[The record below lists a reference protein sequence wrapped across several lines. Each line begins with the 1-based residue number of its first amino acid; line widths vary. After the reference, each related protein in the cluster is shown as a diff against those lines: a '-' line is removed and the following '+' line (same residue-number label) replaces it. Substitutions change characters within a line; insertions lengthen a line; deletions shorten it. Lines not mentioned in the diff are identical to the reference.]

1 MRVGVAV
8 GTDRARACASREG
21 AMPSPAVDQPQS
33 PDASQHAW
41 PSDRDLASL
50 REDVAAFA
58 ERHGVP
64 ADPRDV
70 RVAVAPYRVCPLGAH
85 VDHQGG
91 RVAGM
96 ALDCGV
102 LLGFLPAPARKT
114 GADRDV
120 SREKAHRTETEPEPE
135 IGASEVLLRSDAFA
149 GEVARFDVT
158 RPDDDLTGVPGV
170 FVEAAATET
179 NDTEVSLS
187 RRSVKEKEET
197 SGKSSGWEKF
207 ARGAAWVLA
216 DDARLRGSAPPARGV
231 VGVARS
237 FPPGARMDGG
247 GLSSSAAITVAC
259 VMAIQRVNERT
270 EVARGPARLKE
281 DARVCFKR
289 RFATDAKRWRVA
301 RLARRAENERV
312 GVRCGVLDQASI
324 ALAERD
330 ALTLIDCAGETHA
343 RIRFGADRKEE
354 RSAVFAAE
362 PTIGKTPRD
371 RGPSGPPGGPPFK
384 IMLAFSGLRE
394 ALTSTGYNARV
405 EECREAAR
413 RLLRAPGASDA
424 VLGDVSPETH
434 AREKTRLPAHLARRA
449 AHFFG
454 EAKRV
459 ADGEL
464 LWRRG
469 DLRAFGA
476 LVTESGVSS
485 VENYECGCAPMNAL
499 RAIVCATRGVFG
511 ARFSGA
517 GFRGC
522 VVGLV
527 DAAEAEAAAKSVR
540 ETYSAAFPE
549 LAGDARVELAGTGD
563 GARIIE
569 RDDSDT

>member
-1 MRVGVAV
+1 
-8 GTDRARACASREG
+8 
-21 AMPSPAVDQPQS
+21 MPSPAVDQPQ
-33 PDASQHAW
+33 PPGASQHSW
-41 PSDRDLASL
+41 PSDRDLATL

-58 ERHGVP
+58 ELHGVP

-114 GADRDV
+114 GADRDD
-120 SREKAHRTETEPEPE
+120 AHRTETETEPE

-149 GEVARFDVT
+149 GEVRFDIT
-158 RPDDDLTGVPGV
+158 RPDDDAVLREATRANEEVEGDEENAGRDEEK
-170 FVEAAATET
+170 EAADR
-179 NDTEVSLS
+179 N
-187 RRSVKEKEET
+187 RK
-197 SGKSSGWEKF
+197 SGWDAF

-216 DDARLRGSAPPARGV
+216 DDARLRDSEPPTRGV
-231 VGVARS
+231 VGIARS
-237 FPPGARMDGG
+237 FPSGVRMDGG
-247 GLSSSAAITVAC
+247 GVSSSAAITVAC
-259 VMAIQRVNERT
+259 VMAMQRVNGEAAVP
-270 EVARGPARLKE
+270 EKE
-281 DARVCFKR
+281 LSEAEKKTQADA
-289 RFATDAKRWRVA
+289 ARWRVA
-301 RLARRAENERV
+301 RLARRVENERI

-330 ALTLIDCAGETHA
+330 TLTLIDCAGETHA
-343 RIRFGADRKEE
+343 RIRLGADRDGG
-354 RSAVFAAE
+354 AA
-362 PTIGKTPRD
+362 
-371 RGPSGPPGGPPFK
+371 PPAFK
-384 IMLAFSGLRE
+384 ILLAFSGLRE

-413 RLLRAPGASDA
+413 RLLRAPGARDA

-434 AREKTRLPAHLARRA
+434 AREKENLPAHLRRRA

-454 EAKRV
+454 EAARV
-459 ADGEL
+459 ADGEVA
-464 LWRRG
+464 WRRG

-476 LVTESGVSS
+476 LVAESGVSS

-499 RAIVCATRGVFG
+499 REMVCATRGMFG

-527 DAAEAEAAAKSVR
+527 EVAEAEAAARSVR
-540 ETYSAAFPE
+540 EMYAAAFPE
-549 LAGDARVELAGTGD
+549 LARDARVALAGTGD
-563 GARIIE
+563 GAGIV
-569 RDDSDT
+569 

>member
-1 MRVGVAV
+1 
-8 GTDRARACASREG
+8 
-21 AMPSPAVDQPQS
+21 MPSPAVDQPQ
-33 PDASQHAW
+33 PPGASQHAW
-41 PSDRDLASL
+41 PSDRDLATL

-58 ERHGVP
+58 ELHGVP

-102 LLGFLPAPARKT
+102 LLGFLPAPARES
-114 GADRDV
+114 GAD
-120 SREKAHRTETEPEPE
+120 RTETETETAVGE
-135 IGASEVLLRSDAFA
+135 SEVLLRSDAFA
-149 GEVARFDVT
+149 GEVRFDVT
-158 RPDDDLTGVPGV
+158 RPYGDEMSVENTGAKTGVKNDER
-170 FVEAAATET
+170 EAAKAG
-179 NDTEVSLS
+179 
-187 RRSVKEKEET
+187 EERE
-197 SGKSSGWEKF
+197 GADRKNASSWGAF

-216 DDARLRGSAPPARGV
+216 DDARVRGFEPPARGV

-259 VMAIQRVNERT
+259 VMAIQRVNEGA
-270 EVARGPARLKE
+270 AREKKRDERDVKE
-281 DARVCFKR
+281 SRVREKETNDA
-289 RFATDAKRWRVA
+289 DAARWRVA
-301 RLARRAENERV
+301 RLARRVENERV

-324 ALAERD
+324 VLAERD
-330 ALTLIDCAGETHA
+330 ALTLIDCARETHA
-343 RIRFGADRKEE
+343 RVKLGAERDEDEE
-354 RSAVFAAE
+354 ALANE
-362 PTIGKTPRD
+362 KKLD
-371 RGPSGPPGGPPFK
+371 PPFR
-384 IMLAFSGLRE
+384 ILLAFSGLRE

-527 DAAEAEAAAKSVR
+527 DTAEAEAAAKSVR
-540 ETYSAAFPE
+540 EAYSSAFPE
-549 LAGDARVELAGTGD
+549 LAGDARVALVGTGD

>member
-1 MRVGVAV
+1 
-8 GTDRARACASREG
+8 
-21 AMPSPAVDQPQS
+21 MPSPAVDQPQ
-33 PDASQHAW
+33 PPGASQHAW
-41 PSDRDLASL
+41 PSDRDLATL

-58 ERHGVP
+58 ELHGVP

-114 GADRDV
+114 GADRDD
-120 SREKAHRTETEPEPE
+120 AHRTETETEPE

-158 RPDDDLTGVPGV
+158 RPDDELFGVPGV

-179 NDTEVSLS
+179 NDTEGSLS

-197 SGKSSGWEKF
+197 RRDVARFSGWEKF

-270 EVARGPARLKE
+270 EVAPA
-281 DARVCFKR
+281 
-289 RFATDAKRWRVA
+289 RFATDATDATDAADAARWRVA
-301 RLARRAENERV
+301 RMARRAENERV

-343 RIRFGADRKEE
+343 RIRFGADREE
-354 RSAVFAAE
+354 TSLFAAE
-362 PTIGKTPRD
+362 PTLKNDTFTPPRD
-371 RGPSGPPGGPPFK
+371 RGPSGPPFK

-424 VLGDVSPETH
+424 VLGDVSPDTH

-540 ETYSAAFPE
+540 EAYSAAFPE
-549 LAGDARVELAGTGD
+549 LAGDARVALVGTGD

-569 RDDSDT
+569 RDDSEP

>member
-1 MRVGVAV
+1 
-8 GTDRARACASREG
+8 
-21 AMPSPAVDQPQS
+21 MPSPAVDQPQ
-33 PDASQHAW
+33 PPGASQHAW
-41 PSDRDLASL
+41 PSDRDLATL

-58 ERHGVP
+58 ELHGVP

-114 GADRDV
+114 DEA
-120 SREKAHRTETEPEPE
+120 ETETETETETENPV
-135 IGASEVLLRSDAFA
+135 GASEVLLRSDAFA
-149 GEVARFDVT
+149 GEVRFDIT
-158 RPDDDLTGVPGV
+158 RPDDDAVLREATRANEEVEGDEENAGRDEEK
-170 FVEAAATET
+170 EAADR
-179 NDTEVSLS
+179 N
-187 RRSVKEKEET
+187 RK
-197 SGKSSGWEKF
+197 SGWDAF

-216 DDARLRGSAPPARGV
+216 DDARLRDSAPPTRGV
-231 VGVARS
+231 VGIARS
-237 FPPGARMDGG
+237 FPSGVRMDGG
-247 GLSSSAAITVAC
+247 GVSSSAAITVAC
-259 VMAIQRVNERT
+259 VMAMQRVNGEAAVP
-270 EVARGPARLKE
+270 EKE
-281 DARVCFKR
+281 LSEAEKKTQADA
-289 RFATDAKRWRVA
+289 ARWRVA
-301 RLARRAENERV
+301 RLARRVENERI

-330 ALTLIDCAGETHA
+330 TLTLIDCAGETHA
-343 RIRFGADRKEE
+343 RIRLGADRDGG
-354 RSAVFAAE
+354 AA
-362 PTIGKTPRD
+362 
-371 RGPSGPPGGPPFK
+371 PPAFK
-384 IMLAFSGLRE
+384 ILLAFSGLRE

-413 RLLRAPGASDA
+413 RMLRAPGARDA

-434 AREKTRLPAHLARRA
+434 AREKENLPAHLRRRA

-454 EAKRV
+454 EAARV
-459 ADGEL
+459 ADGEVA
-464 LWRRG
+464 WRRG

-476 LVTESGVSS
+476 LVAESGVSS

-499 RAIVCATRGVFG
+499 REMVCATRGMFG

-527 DAAEAEAAAKSVR
+527 EVAEAEAAARSVR
-540 ETYSAAFPE
+540 EMYAAAFPE
-549 LAGDARVELAGTGD
+549 LARDARVALAGTGD
-563 GARIIE
+563 GAGIV
-569 RDDSDT
+569 

>member
-1 MRVGVAV
+1 
-8 GTDRARACASREG
+8 
-21 AMPSPAVDQPQS
+21 MPSPAVDQPQ
-33 PDASQHAW
+33 PPGASQHAW
-41 PSDRDLASL
+41 PSDRDLAAL

-58 ERHGVP
+58 ELHGVP

-114 GADRDV
+114 GADRDD
-120 SREKAHRTETEPEPE
+120 AHRTETETEPE

-158 RPDDDLTGVPGV
+158 RPDDELPGV
-170 FVEAAATET
+170 FAEAAATDA
-179 NDTEVSLS
+179 NDTEVS
-187 RRSVKEKEET
+187 RSVKE
-197 SGKSSGWEKF
+197 SFSGWEKF

-259 VMAIQRVNERT
+259 VMAIQRVNEKNERT
-270 EVARGPARLKE
+270 EVASVARFAN
-281 DARVCFKR
+281 D
-289 RFATDAKRWRVA
+289 ATDATDAADAARWRVA
-301 RLARRAENERV
+301 RMARRAENERV

-343 RIRFGADRKEE
+343 RIRLGADRDGG
-354 RSAVFAAE
+354 AA
-362 PTIGKTPRD
+362 
-371 RGPSGPPGGPPFK
+371 PPAFK
-384 IMLAFSGLRE
+384 ILLAFSGLRE

-405 EECREAAR
+405 KECHEAAR
-413 RLLRAPGASDA
+413 RLLRVPGASNV
-424 VLGDVSPETH
+424 VLGDVSPKTH
-434 AREKTRLPAHLARRA
+434 AREKEHLPAHLERRA

-454 EAKRV
+454 EAERV
-459 ADGEL
+459 AEGETF
-464 LWRRG
+464 WRRG

-476 LVTESGVSS
+476 LVTASGVSS

-549 LAGDARVELAGTGD
+549 LAGDARVALVGTGD

-569 RDDSDT
+569 RDDSEP

>member
-1 MRVGVAV
+1 
-8 GTDRARACASREG
+8 
-21 AMPSPAVDQPQS
+21 MPSPAVDQPQ
-33 PDASQHAW
+33 PPGASQHAW
-41 PSDRDLASL
+41 PSDRDLATL

-58 ERHGVP
+58 ELHGVP

-114 GADRDV
+114 GADRD
-120 SREKAHRTETEPEPE
+120 EAHRTEPEPE
-135 IGASEVLLRSDAFA
+135 VGASEVLLRSDAFA

-158 RPDDDLTGVPGV
+158 RPDDELPGV
-170 FVEAAATET
+170 FAEAAATDA
-179 NDTEVSLS
+179 NDTEVS
-187 RRSVKEKEET
+187 RSVK
-197 SGKSSGWEKF
+197 GFSGWEKF

-270 EVARGPARLKE
+270 EVAPA
-281 DARVCFKR
+281 
-289 RFATDAKRWRVA
+289 RFATDATDATDAADAARWRVA
-301 RLARRAENERV
+301 RMARRAENERV

-343 RIRFGADRKEE
+343 RIRFGADREE
-354 RSAVFAAE
+354 TSLFAAE
-362 PTIGKTPRD
+362 PTLKNDTFTPPRD
-371 RGPSGPPGGPPFK
+371 RGPSGPPFK

-424 VLGDVSPETH
+424 VLGDVSPDTH

-540 ETYSAAFPE
+540 EAYSAAFPE

>member
-1 MRVGVAV
+1 V
-8 GTDRARACASREG
+8 
-21 AMPSPAVDQPQS
+21 
-33 PDASQHAW
+33 
-41 PSDRDLASL
+41 
-50 REDVAAFA
+50 
-58 ERHGVP
+58 
-64 ADPRDV
+64 
-70 RVAVAPYRVCPLGAH
+70 
-85 VDHQGG
+85 
-91 RVAGM
+91 
-96 ALDCGV
+96 
-102 LLGFLPAPARKT
+102 
-114 GADRDV
+114 
-120 SREKAHRTETEPEPE
+120 
-135 IGASEVLLRSDAFA
+135 
-149 GEVARFDVT
+149 
-158 RPDDDLTGVPGV
+158 
-170 FVEAAATET
+170 
-179 NDTEVSLS
+179 
-187 RRSVKEKEET
+187 
-197 SGKSSGWEKF
+197 
-207 ARGAAWVLA
+207 
-216 DDARLRGSAPPARGV
+216 
-231 VGVARS
+231 
-237 FPPGARMDGG
+237 
-247 GLSSSAAITVAC
+247 
-259 VMAIQRVNERT
+259 
-270 EVARGPARLKE
+270 
-281 DARVCFKR
+281 
-289 RFATDAKRWRVA
+289 
-301 RLARRAENERV
+301 ENERV

-324 ALAERD
+324 VLAERD
-330 ALTLIDCAGETHA
+330 ALTLIDCARETHA
-343 RIRFGADRKEE
+343 RDKLGAERDEDEE
-354 RSAVFAAE
+354 ALANEKKV
-362 PTIGKTPRD
+362 D
-371 RGPSGPPGGPPFK
+371 PPFR
-384 IMLAFSGLRE
+384 ILLAFSGLRE

-424 VLGDVSPETH
+424 VLGDVSPDTH

-540 ETYSAAFPE
+540 EAYSAAFPE

>member
-1 MRVGVAV
+1 
-8 GTDRARACASREG
+8 
-21 AMPSPAVDQPQS
+21 MPSPAVDQPQ
-33 PDASQHAW
+33 PPGASQHAW
-41 PSDRDLASL
+41 PSDRDLATL

-58 ERHGVP
+58 ELHGVP

-102 LLGFLPAPARKT
+102 LLGFLQAPARKT
-114 GADRDV
+114 GADRD
-120 SREKAHRTETEPEPE
+120 EAHRTETETEPE
-135 IGASEVLLRSDAFA
+135 VGASEVLLRSDAFA

-158 RPDDDLTGVPGV
+158 RPDDDIPGV
-170 FVEAAATET
+170 FAEAAATDA
-179 NDTEVSLS
+179 NDTETS
-187 RRSVKEKEET
+187 RSVKEKEV
-197 SGKSSGWEKF
+197 GKSWEKY

-259 VMAIQRVNERT
+259 VMALQRVNERT
-270 EVARGPARLKE
+270 EVAPTRLKE
-281 DARVCFKR
+281 EARAE
-289 RFATDAKRWRVA
+289 RFATDAARWRVA

-343 RIRFGADRKEE
+343 RIRLGADREG
-354 RSAVFAAE
+354 RSGFAAE
-362 PTIGKTPRD
+362 PFSPRD
-371 RGPSGPPGGPPFK
+371 REPPFK

-527 DAAEAEAAAKSVR
+527 DTAEAEAAAKSVR
-540 ETYSAAFPE
+540 EAYSSAFPE
-549 LAGDARVELAGTGD
+549 LAGDARVALVGTGD

>member
-1 MRVGVAV
+1 
-8 GTDRARACASREG
+8 
-21 AMPSPAVDQPQS
+21 MPSLAVDQPQ
-33 PDASQHAW
+33 PPGASQHAW
-41 PSDRDLASL
+41 PSDRDLATL

-58 ERHGVP
+58 ELHGVP

-114 GADRDV
+114 GADRD
-120 SREKAHRTETEPEPE
+120 EAHRTEPEPE
-135 IGASEVLLRSDAFA
+135 VGASEVLLRSDAFA

-158 RPDDDLTGVPGV
+158 RPDDELPGV
-170 FVEAAATET
+170 FAEAAATDA
-179 NDTEVSLS
+179 NDTEVS
-187 RRSVKEKEET
+187 RSVKE
-197 SGKSSGWEKF
+197 SFSGWEKF

-259 VMAIQRVNERT
+259 VMAIQRVNE
-270 EVARGPARLKE
+270 EALAREKKHADVKDVKE
-281 DARVCFKR
+281 SRVREKETNDA
-289 RFATDAKRWRVA
+289 DAARWRVA
-301 RLARRAENERV
+301 RLARRVENERV

-324 ALAERD
+324 VLAERD
-330 ALTLIDCAGETHA
+330 ALTLIDCARETHA
-343 RIRFGADRKEE
+343 RVKLGAERDEDEE
-354 RSAVFAAE
+354 ALANE
-362 PTIGKTPRD
+362 KKLDP
-371 RGPSGPPGGPPFK
+371 PPF
-384 IMLAFSGLRE
+384 INLLAFSGLRE

-413 RLLRAPGASDA
+413 LLLRVSEASDA

-434 AREKTRLPAHLARRA
+434 AREKERLPAHLKRRA
-449 AHFFG
+449 AHFFE

-459 ADGEL
+459 ADGSF

-469 DLRAFGA
+469 DLNAFGA
-476 LVTESGVSS
+476 LVTASGVSS

-499 RAIVCATRGVFG
+499 REIVCATRGVFG

-569 RDDSDT
+569 RDDSEP

>member
-1 MRVGVAV
+1 
-8 GTDRARACASREG
+8 
-21 AMPSPAVDQPQS
+21 MPSPAVDQPQ
-33 PDASQHAW
+33 PPGASQHAW
-41 PSDRDLASL
+41 PSDRDLATL

-58 ERHGVP
+58 ELHGVP

-114 GADRDV
+114 VSEEADRD
-120 SREKAHRTETEPEPE
+120 EAHRTETEPEPE

-158 RPDDDLTGVPGV
+158 RPDDELSGVPGV

-259 VMAIQRVNERT
+259 VMAIQRVNEKNERT
-270 EVARGPARLKE
+270 EVASVARFAN
-281 DARVCFKR
+281 D
-289 RFATDAKRWRVA
+289 ATDATDAADAARWRVA
-301 RLARRAENERV
+301 RMARRAENERV

-413 RLLRAPGASDA
+413 LLLRASEDGASDA

-569 RDDSDT
+569 RDDIRDT

>member
-1 MRVGVAV
+1 
-8 GTDRARACASREG
+8 
-21 AMPSPAVDQPQS
+21 MPSPAVDQPQ
-33 PDASQHAW
+33 PPGASQHAW
-41 PSDRDLASL
+41 PSDRDLATL

-58 ERHGVP
+58 ELHGVP

-114 GADRDV
+114 GADRD
-120 SREKAHRTETEPEPE
+120 EAHRTEPEPE
-135 IGASEVLLRSDAFA
+135 VGASEVLLRSDAFA

-158 RPDDDLTGVPGV
+158 RPDDELPGV

-179 NDTEVSLS
+179 NDTEGSLS

-197 SGKSSGWEKF
+197 RRDVARFSGWEKF

-270 EVARGPARLKE
+270 EVAPA
-281 DARVCFKR
+281 
-289 RFATDAKRWRVA
+289 RFATDATDATDAADAARWRVA
-301 RLARRAENERV
+301 RMARRAENERV

-343 RIRFGADRKEE
+343 RIRFGADREE
-354 RSAVFAAE
+354 TSLFAAE
-362 PTIGKTPRD
+362 PTLKNDTFTPPRD
-371 RGPSGPPGGPPFK
+371 RGPSGPPFK

-424 VLGDVSPETH
+424 VLGDVSPDTH

-540 ETYSAAFPE
+540 EAYSAAFPE

>member
-1 MRVGVAV
+1 
-8 GTDRARACASREG
+8 
-21 AMPSPAVDQPQS
+21 MPSPAVDQPQ
-33 PDASQHAW
+33 PPGASQDAW
-41 PSDRDLASL
+41 PSDRDLATL
-50 REDVAAFA
+50 REDVAAYA

-114 GADRDV
+114 DEA
-120 SREKAHRTETEPEPE
+120 ETETETETENPV
-135 IGASEVLLRSDAFA
+135 GASEVLLRSDAFA
-149 GEVARFDVT
+149 GEVRFDIT
-158 RPDDDLTGVPGV
+158 RPDDDAVLREATRANEEVEGDEENAGRDEEK
-170 FVEAAATET
+170 EAADR
-179 NDTEVSLS
+179 N
-187 RRSVKEKEET
+187 RK
-197 SGKSSGWEKF
+197 SGWDAF

-216 DDARLRGSAPPARGV
+216 DDARLRDSAPPTRGV
-231 VGVARS
+231 VGIARS
-237 FPPGARMDGG
+237 FPSGVRMDGG
-247 GLSSSAAITVAC
+247 GVSSSAAITVAC
-259 VMAIQRVNERT
+259 VMAMQRVNGEAAVP
-270 EVARGPARLKE
+270 EKE
-281 DARVCFKR
+281 LSEAEKKTQADA
-289 RFATDAKRWRVA
+289 ARWRVA
-301 RLARRAENERV
+301 RLARRVENERI

-330 ALTLIDCAGETHA
+330 TLTLIDCAGETHA
-343 RIRFGADRKEE
+343 RIRLGADRDGG
-354 RSAVFAAE
+354 AA
-362 PTIGKTPRD
+362 
-371 RGPSGPPGGPPFK
+371 PPAFK
-384 IMLAFSGLRE
+384 ILLAFSGLRE

-413 RLLRAPGASDA
+413 RMLRAPGARDA

-434 AREKTRLPAHLARRA
+434 AREKENLPAHLRRRA

-454 EAKRV
+454 EAARV
-459 ADGEL
+459 ADGEVA
-464 LWRRG
+464 WRRG

-476 LVTESGVSS
+476 LVAESGVSS

-499 RAIVCATRGVFG
+499 REMVCATRGMFG

-527 DAAEAEAAAKSVR
+527 EVAEAEAAARSVR
-540 ETYSAAFPE
+540 EMYAAAFPE
-549 LAGDARVELAGTGD
+549 LARDARVALAGTGD
-563 GARIIE
+563 GAGIV
-569 RDDSDT
+569 

>member
-1 MRVGVAV
+1 
-8 GTDRARACASREG
+8 
-21 AMPSPAVDQPQS
+21 MPSPAVDQPQS

-102 LLGFLPAPARKT
+102 LLGFLPAPARES
-114 GADRDV
+114 GAD
-120 SREKAHRTETEPEPE
+120 RTETETETAVGE
-135 IGASEVLLRSDAFA
+135 SEVLLRSDAFA
-149 GEVARFDVT
+149 GEVRFDVT
-158 RPDDDLTGVPGV
+158 RPYGDEMSVENTGAKKKTGVKNDER
-170 FVEAAATET
+170 EAAKAG
-179 NDTEVSLS
+179 
-187 RRSVKEKEET
+187 EEREGADRKNKNKAP
-197 SGKSSGWEKF
+197 SWGAF
-207 ARGAAWVLA
+207 AKGAAWVLA
-216 DDARLRGSAPPARGV
+216 DDARVRGFEPPARGV

-259 VMAIQRVNERT
+259 VMAIQRVNEGA
-270 EVARGPARLKE
+270 AREKKRDERDVIESRVREKE
-281 DARVCFKR
+281 TNDA
-289 RFATDAKRWRVA
+289 DAARWRVA
-301 RLARRAENERV
+301 RLARRVENERV

-324 ALAERD
+324 VLAERD
-330 ALTLIDCAGETHA
+330 ALTLIDCARETHA
-343 RIRFGADRKEE
+343 RVKLGAERDEDEE
-354 RSAVFAAE
+354 ALANE
-362 PTIGKTPRD
+362 KKLD
-371 RGPSGPPGGPPFK
+371 PPFR
-384 IMLAFSGLRE
+384 ILLAFSGLRE

-413 RLLRAPGASDA
+413 LLLRVSEASDA

-434 AREKTRLPAHLARRA
+434 AREKERLPAHLKRRA
-449 AHFFG
+449 AHFFQ

-459 ADGEL
+459 ADGSF

-469 DLRAFGA
+469 DLNAFGA
-476 LVTESGVSS
+476 LVTASGVSS

-499 RAIVCATRGVFG
+499 LKIVCATRGVFG

-527 DAAEAEAAAKSVR
+527 DASEAEAARTSVF
-540 ETYSAAFPE
+540 ESYAAAFPE
-549 LAGDARVELAGTGD
+549 LARDAETMLAGTGD

-569 RDDSDT
+569 ASRWN

>member
-1 MRVGVAV
+1 
-8 GTDRARACASREG
+8 
-21 AMPSPAVDQPQS
+21 MPSPAVDQPQ
-33 PDASQHAW
+33 PPGASQHAW
-41 PSDRDLASL
+41 PSDRDLATL

-58 ERHGVP
+58 ELHGVP

-102 LLGFLPAPARKT
+102 LLGFLQAPARKT
-114 GADRDV
+114 GADRD
-120 SREKAHRTETEPEPE
+120 EAHRTETETEPE
-135 IGASEVLLRSDAFA
+135 VGASEVLLRSDAFA

-158 RPDDDLTGVPGV
+158 RPDDDIPGV
-170 FVEAAATET
+170 FAEAAATDA
-179 NDTEVSLS
+179 NDTETS
-187 RRSVKEKEET
+187 RSVKEKEV
-197 SGKSSGWEKF
+197 GKSWEKY

-216 DDARLRGSAPPARGV
+216 DDARLRGSPLAARRRGRREVLPAWRAHGRRRAQLLRSDHCRVCHGTPARERTNG
-231 VGVARS
+231 G
-237 FPPGARMDGG
+237 GARAFEGG
-247 GLSSSAAITVAC
+247 GARRSVS
-259 VMAIQRVNERT
+259 RRT
-270 EVARGPARLKE
+270 RALAN
-281 DARVCFKR
+281 
-289 RFATDAKRWRVA
+289 VA

-343 RIRFGADRKEE
+343 RIRLGADREG
-354 RSAVFAAE
+354 RSGFAAE
-362 PTIGKTPRD
+362 PCDADGPRT
-371 RGPSGPPGGPPFK
+371 
-384 IMLAFSGLRE
+384 AVQ
-394 ALTSTGYNARV
+394 NHARV
-405 EECREAAR
+405 FGPQGGADVHGTTRASRSAAR
-413 RLLRAPGASDA
+413 RRGGCCAPQARPTPSSATSPRRRTRARKRASPRTA
-424 VLGDVSPETH
+424 FASP
-434 AREKTRLPAHLARRA
+434 R

-522 VVGLV
+522 VVGLA
-527 DAAEAEAAAKSVR
+527 DTAEAEAAAKSVR
-540 ETYSAAFPE
+540 EAYSSAFPE
-549 LAGDARVELAGTGD
+549 LAGDAGVALVGTGD

>member
-1 MRVGVAV
+1 
-8 GTDRARACASREG
+8 
-21 AMPSPAVDQPQS
+21 MPSPAVDQPQ
-33 PDASQHAW
+33 PPGASQHAW
-41 PSDRDLASL
+41 PSDRDLATL

-58 ERHGVP
+58 ELHGVP

-114 GADRDV
+114 GADRDD
-120 SREKAHRTETEPEPE
+120 AHRTETETEPE

-158 RPDDDLTGVPGV
+158 RPDDELFGVPGV

-179 NDTEVSLS
+179 NDTEGSLS

-197 SGKSSGWEKF
+197 RRDVARFSGWEKF

-270 EVARGPARLKE
+270 EVAPA
-281 DARVCFKR
+281 
-289 RFATDAKRWRVA
+289 RFATDATDATDAADAARWRVA
-301 RLARRAENERV
+301 RMARRAENERV

-343 RIRFGADRKEE
+343 RIRFGADREE
-354 RSAVFAAE
+354 TSLFAAE
-362 PTIGKTPRD
+362 PTLKNDTFTPPRD
-371 RGPSGPPGGPPFK
+371 RGPSGPPFK

-424 VLGDVSPETH
+424 VLGDVSPDTH

-540 ETYSAAFPE
+540 EAYSAAFPE

>member
-1 MRVGVAV
+1 
-8 GTDRARACASREG
+8 
-21 AMPSPAVDQPQS
+21 MPSPAVDQPQ
-33 PDASQHAW
+33 PPGASQHAW
-41 PSDRDLASL
+41 PSDRDLATL

-58 ERHGVP
+58 ELHGVP

-114 GADRDV
+114 GADRDD
-120 SREKAHRTETEPEPE
+120 AHRTETETEPE

-149 GEVARFDVT
+149 GEVRFDIT
-158 RPDDDLTGVPGV
+158 RPDDDAVLREATRANEEVEGDEENAGRDEEK
-170 FVEAAATET
+170 EAADR
-179 NDTEVSLS
+179 N
-187 RRSVKEKEET
+187 RK
-197 SGKSSGWEKF
+197 SGWDAF

-216 DDARLRGSAPPARGV
+216 DDARLRDSAPPTRGV
-231 VGVARS
+231 VGIARS
-237 FPPGARMDGG
+237 FPSGVRMDGG
-247 GLSSSAAITVAC
+247 GVSSSAAITVAC
-259 VMAIQRVNERT
+259 VMAMQRVNGEAAVP
-270 EVARGPARLKE
+270 EKE
-281 DARVCFKR
+281 LSEAEKKTQADA
-289 RFATDAKRWRVA
+289 ARWRVA
-301 RLARRAENERV
+301 RLARRVENERI

-330 ALTLIDCAGETHA
+330 TLTLIDCAGETHA
-343 RIRFGADRKEE
+343 RIRLGADRDGG
-354 RSAVFAAE
+354 AA
-362 PTIGKTPRD
+362 
-371 RGPSGPPGGPPFK
+371 PPAFK
-384 IMLAFSGLRE
+384 ILLAFSGLRE

-413 RLLRAPGASDA
+413 RLLRAPGARDA

-434 AREKTRLPAHLARRA
+434 AREKENLPAHLRRRA

-454 EAKRV
+454 EAARV
-459 ADGEL
+459 ADGEVA
-464 LWRRG
+464 WRRG

-476 LVTESGVSS
+476 LVAESGVSS

-499 RAIVCATRGVFG
+499 REMVCATRGMFG

-527 DAAEAEAAAKSVR
+527 EVAEAEAAARSVR
-540 ETYSAAFPE
+540 EMYAAAFPE
-549 LAGDARVELAGTGD
+549 LARDARVALAGTGD
-563 GARIIE
+563 GAGIV
-569 RDDSDT
+569 

>member
-1 MRVGVAV
+1 
-8 GTDRARACASREG
+8 
-21 AMPSPAVDQPQS
+21 MPSPAVDQPQ
-33 PDASQHAW
+33 PPGASQDAW
-41 PSDRDLASL
+41 PSDRDLATL
-50 REDVAAFA
+50 REDVAAYA

-114 GADRDV
+114 DEA
-120 SREKAHRTETEPEPE
+120 ETETETETETENPV
-135 IGASEVLLRSDAFA
+135 GASEVLLRSDAFA
-149 GEVARFDVT
+149 GEVRFDIT
-158 RPDDDLTGVPGV
+158 RPDDDAVLREATRANEEVEGDEENAGRDEEK
-170 FVEAAATET
+170 EAADR
-179 NDTEVSLS
+179 N
-187 RRSVKEKEET
+187 RK
-197 SGKSSGWEKF
+197 SGWDAF

-216 DDARLRGSAPPARGV
+216 DDARLRDSAPPTRGV
-231 VGVARS
+231 VGIARS
-237 FPPGARMDGG
+237 FPSGVRMDGG
-247 GLSSSAAITVAC
+247 GVSSSAAITVAC
-259 VMAIQRVNERT
+259 VMAMQRVNGEAAVP
-270 EVARGPARLKE
+270 EKE
-281 DARVCFKR
+281 LSEAEKKTQADA
-289 RFATDAKRWRVA
+289 ARWRVA
-301 RLARRAENERV
+301 RLARRVENERI

-330 ALTLIDCAGETHA
+330 TLTLIDCAGETHA
-343 RIRFGADRKEE
+343 RIRLGADRDGG
-354 RSAVFAAE
+354 AA
-362 PTIGKTPRD
+362 
-371 RGPSGPPGGPPFK
+371 PPAFK
-384 IMLAFSGLRE
+384 ILLAFSGLRE

-413 RLLRAPGASDA
+413 RMLRAPGARDA
-424 VLGDVSPETH
+424 VLGDVSPDTH

-540 ETYSAAFPE
+540 EAYSAAFPE